1 VAKETGDNEMTDV
14 KATEDKEAVIA
25 STESVIDQLRQ
36 RIDHLKVQVDLGKLD
51 ARDEAGRQLSIAQNA
66 CLAAEVKLRDARHD
80 LAVTAGALRD
90 GVERLVRDVKK
101 AIDAAQAA
109 ISRG

>member
-1 VAKETGDNEMTDV
+1 MTDV
-14 KATEDKEAVIA
+14 RADEKKDDVVA
-25 STESVIDQLRQ
+25 STTKVIDQLRE
-36 RIDHLKVQVDLGKLD
+36 RIDHLMVQVDLGKLD
-51 ARDEAGRQLSIAQNA
+51 ARDEAARQLSIAQNA
-66 CLAAEVKLRDARHD
+66 WFAADAKLREAGHD

-101 AIDAAQAA
+101 AIDAAEAA